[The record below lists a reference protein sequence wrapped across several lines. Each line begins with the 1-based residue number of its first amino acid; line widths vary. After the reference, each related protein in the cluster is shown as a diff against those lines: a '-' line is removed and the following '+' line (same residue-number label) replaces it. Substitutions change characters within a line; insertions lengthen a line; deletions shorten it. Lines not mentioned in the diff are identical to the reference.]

1 MNNSVKIIRKNSSD
15 KFWMDSA
22 NIAEFRP
29 VINID
34 EFTSI
39 GLGVNKTYPT
49 LTSIVKKTVGKFM
62 DTEKYRINKKT
73 GKAIKV
79 VIRTEVGVFGDVIYT
94 STNADCLRKIQLD
107 FSPFGGITIGDI
119 VGVRNM
125 SDLYKKYGIDSQS
138 VENFGSK
145 IRTSDGT
152 TGYQLVRHSKN
163 KEFYMLL
170 VVTEKDVPL
179 FSDYDGN
186 RFSVKCIYK
195 GTKRM
200 CLRKLG
206 VNI

>member
-1 MNNSVKIIRKNSSD
+1 MNPIKTIHQKVED
-15 KFWMDSA
+15 KFWMETA
-22 NIAEFRP
+22 NIAEFHP
-29 VINID
+29 VLTID

-49 LTSIVKKTVGKFM
+49 LMSIVRKTVGKWI
-62 DTEKYRINKKT
+62 DTEKYRISKKS
-73 GKAIKV
+73 GKAVKIIVRRAIGIK
-79 VIRTEVGVFGDVIYT
+79 GDVIYT
-94 STNADCLRKIQLD
+94 SSNADCLKRIQLD

-119 VGVRNM
+119 KGTRTM
-125 SDLYKKYGIDSQS
+125 SEFYKNYGIDPK
-138 VENFGSK
+138 VESFGSR

-152 TGYQLVRHSKN
+152 TRYQLVHHARN

-206 VNI
+206 AEV